1 MLIDRYVQLTE
12 VNSVVIESFN
22 NQGFIMLFLRC

>member
-12 VNSVVIESFN
+12 VKSVVVEGFN
-22 NQGFIMLFLRC
+22 NQGFIMLFLGC